1 MDSARRNK
9 LIVRWLLLT
18 AGLIALFWASWYLV
32 NGSVPVV
39 TSIKM
44 TPKWTVALPFGISH
58 WWDVLM
64 GPIWSTIL
72 ILFFTNEQIRRNE
85 DLAFGLVFGL
95 VYGLVVFELAYGLVV
110 YGLVYGLVVC
120 GLVVCGLA
128 YVLAFG
134 LVKLIQILALKNF
147 WTKISD
153 WLLARN

>member
-9 LIVRWLLLT
+9 LIVRWSLLT

-95 VYGLVVFELAYGLVV
+95 VYGLVV
-110 YGLVYGLVVC
+110 C

-134 LVKLIQILALKNF
+134 LVVYGLVYVLVYELVKLIQILALKNF